1 MKKLILLFVVAISL
15 AFQVDSDCN
24 IRRSDVRLLLDEDAK
39 KIYWSPKKTTIK
51 SFSSLVQNFP
61 TNNKKFDFDKR
72 YNNEFNFYSVNCLIK
87 GFEKENGYYKLY
99 LQDTKDTNF
108 VITAFIPN
116 ETECDLV
123 KKSKYKNVFK
133 ALIND
138 IESYISSDGTFDSG
152 LFQITG
158 VCFFDLQSAKYV
170 PALCPIMDI
179 YRVSKR

>member
-15 AFQVDSDCN
+15 AFQVDCN

-133 ALIND
+133 TLIND
-138 IESYISSDGTFDSG
+138 IESYINSDGTFDSG

>member
-15 AFQVDSDCN
+15 AFQVDCN
-24 IRRSDVRLLLDEDAK
+24 IRRSDVRLLFDEDAK

-72 YNNEFNFYSVNCLIK
+72 YNNEFNFYFVNCLIK

-108 VITAFIPN
+108 VITGFIPN
-116 ETECDLV
+116 ETECYLV

-138 IESYISSDGTFDSG
+138 IESYISSDGTFDGG

>member
-15 AFQVDSDCN
+15 AFQVDCN

-179 YRVSKR
+179 YKISKR